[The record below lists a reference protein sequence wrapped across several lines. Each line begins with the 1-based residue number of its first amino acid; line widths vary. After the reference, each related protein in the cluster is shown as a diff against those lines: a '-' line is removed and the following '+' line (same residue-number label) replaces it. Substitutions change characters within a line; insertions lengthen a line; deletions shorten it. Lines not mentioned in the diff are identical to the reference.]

1 MSSAEES
8 EIVGGLANG
17 IAVIRAFDADHTDMS
32 LSEIARRADLTRAT
46 ARRSLLT
53 LIHLGY
59 GRATEAG
66 YALTARVLELGYG
79 YLTGLG
85 ITEVAQPHLE
95 RLSRR
100 CGESASASVLDGTDI
115 IYVVRVPVRRI
126 MSVNIQLGT
135 RFPAALTSMGR
146 VLLSAQPDAV
156 VEAAIAAAGLM
167 GDRALRVWNLVAA
180 VPSAGYALVDQELE
194 PGLRSIA
201 APVDDQRGNTIAAIN
216 VATPASDPDADA
228 LIARVGRDLID
239 TARAIEADL
248 SASDTSGP
256 SPLGSPLPR
265 RPPAAD
271 MLITATRTREMRR

>member
-1 MSSAEES
+1 MSSAEEA

-17 IAVIRAFDADHTDMS
+17 IAVIRTFDADHRDMP

-59 GRATEAG
+59 ARTTEAG

-79 YLTGLG
+79 YLAGLSV
-85 ITEVAQPHLE
+85 TEVAQPHLE
-95 RLSRR
+95 QLSRR

-126 MSVNIQLGT
+126 MSVNIQIGT

-146 VLLSAQPDAV
+146 VLLSAQPQAV
-156 VEAAIAAAGLM
+156 IETAIAAAGLV
-167 GDRALRVWNLVAA
+167 GDRALRVRDLVAA
-180 VPSAGYALVDQELE
+180 VPAAGYALVDQELE

-201 APVDDQRGNTIAAIN
+201 APVDDQRGNRIAAIN
-216 VATPASDPDADA
+216 IATPASDPDADA

-248 SASDTSGP
+248 PVGDTFGSL
-256 SPLGSPLPR
+256 SPRSPLPR
-265 RPPAAD
+265 RLPAAD
-271 MLITATRTREMRR
+271 MLTTATRTREMRP

>member
-1 MSSAEES
+1 MTSIENP

-17 IAVIRAFDADHTDMS
+17 IAVIRAFETDHPEMP

-59 GRATEAG
+59 ARTTEAG
-66 YALTARVLELGYG
+66 YALTARVLELGHG
-79 YLTGLG
+79 YLAGLS

-100 CGESASASVLDGTDI
+100 CGESASAAVLDGTDI
-115 IYVVRVPVRRI
+115 IYVVRVPVRKI
-126 MSVNIQLGT
+126 MSVNIQIGT

-156 VEAAIAAAGLM
+156 IEAAIAAAGLA
-167 GDRALRVWNLVAA
+167 GDRAVRVWNLVAA
-180 VPSAGYALVDQELE
+180 VPAAGYALVDQELE

-201 APVDDQRGNTIAAIN
+201 AAVDDQRGNPIAAIN
-216 VATPASDPDADA
+216 VATPASDPDANA

-248 SASDTSGP
+248 FVSDTSDP
-256 SPLGSPLPR
+256 APLGSPLPR
-265 RPPAAD
+265 RLPAPD
-271 MLITATRTREMRR
+271 ILTTATRTREMR